1 VVIDE
6 ASYSVK
12 IHDRPLNLTYKEFE
26 LLRFLVTH
34 PARVFTREQLLS
46 EVWGY
51 RHSTDTRLVNVHVQR
66 LRSKIEHDAE
76 HPEIVVTVRGVGYKA
91 GVMGGS

>member
-1 VVIDE
+1 VGSEMCIR
-6 ASYSVK
+6 
-12 IHDRPLNLTYKEFE
+12 DR
-26 LLRFLVTH
+26 
-34 PARVFTREQLLS
+34 
-46 EVWGY
+46 
-51 RHSTDTRLVNVHVQR
+51 VNVHVQR